1 MKVEIDDVEEII
13 DKEVDSFK
21 TSTRIS
27 VSKKYAGKKIKI
39 IILKDK
45 EDKK

>member
-13 DKEVDSFK
+13 EKRVDSFK

-27 VSKKYAGKKIKI
+27 IPKKYAGRKVKI
-39 IILKDK
+39 IVLKGG
-45 EDKK
+45 KK

>member
-13 DKEVDSFK
+13 EKKVDSFK

-27 VSKKYAGKKIKI
+27 VPKKYAGRSIKI
-39 IILKDK
+39 IILK
-45 EDKK
+45 EGKK